1 MSTDFNNLD
10 DAIKFINENQR
21 KIEAYQRQQE
31 RMRNYQKSNPEKC
44 REKANKYYTNI
55 KANDPEK
62 YAKMKEQKRA
72 RYNEQKLKNETAV
85 DPVAVVSV

>member
-10 DAIKFINENQR
+10 DAIKFIQENQR
-21 KIEAYQRQQE
+21 KIEAYQKQQE

-44 REKANKYYTNI
+44 REKANKYYNNL
-55 KANDPEK
+55 KANEPEK
-62 YAKMKEQKRA
+62 YAKMKEQKRT
-72 RYNEQKLKNETAV
+72 RYNEQKQKNETVV